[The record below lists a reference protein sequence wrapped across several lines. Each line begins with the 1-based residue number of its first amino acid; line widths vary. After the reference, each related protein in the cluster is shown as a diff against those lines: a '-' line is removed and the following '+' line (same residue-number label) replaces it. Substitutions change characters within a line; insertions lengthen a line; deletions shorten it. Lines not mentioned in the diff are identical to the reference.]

1 MAAYC
6 RVSTDQEEQLSSY
19 ENQVNYY
26 TNYMSAPDRSGK
38 RHLTIMMANQGNMRQ
53 MRYARSWIRRSLAG
67 KEAVIIVSQKKDL
80 VHSGAGSERERKKQ
94 RLSTN
99 WTKMAS

>member
-1 MAAYC
+1 M
-6 RVSTDQEEQLSSY
+6 DMPGL
-19 ENQVNYY
+19 
-26 TNYMSAPDRSGK
+26 MSAPDRSGK

-80 VHSGAGSERERKKQ
+80 VHSGAGSERERVKQ